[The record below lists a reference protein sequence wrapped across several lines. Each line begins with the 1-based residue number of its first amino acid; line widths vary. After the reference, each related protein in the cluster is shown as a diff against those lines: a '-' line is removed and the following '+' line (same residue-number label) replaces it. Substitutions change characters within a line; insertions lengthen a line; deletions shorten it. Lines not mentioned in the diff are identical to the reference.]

1 MEMQDDVSLDSL
13 FYKSV
18 KGFNK
23 PYDAHKLTLNYRR
36 VVRETIGRHD
46 T

>member
-1 MEMQDDVSLDSL
+1 MQDDVSLDSL
-13 FYKSV
+13 FYKSI
-18 KGFNK
+18 KGLNK
-23 PYDAHKLTLNYRR
+23 QYDAHKLTLSYRR